1 MYRNGERGSGMKY
14 IEIYKCRERQW
25 QGKTIQI
32 LEYQTDMRTCRFD
45 KPSSLLR
52 SYIADTSALP
62 MLELGSMPVVT
73 TLTLAALHFPP
84 LLNLAPKSC
93 SQKLTRDGAIKNSY
107 I

>member
-1 MYRNGERGSGMKY
+1 MARNGERGSGMKY

-52 SYIADTSALP
+52 SYIADTSTLS
-62 MLELGSMPVVT
+62 MLELGLMPVVT
-73 TLTLAALHFPP
+73 TMHNDPAV
-84 LLNLAPKSC
+84 N
-93 SQKLTRDGAIKNSY
+93 
-107 I
+107 

>member
-62 MLELGSMPVVT
+62 MLELGHHIGSGRSPVPASFEFGAKKL
-73 TLTLAALHFPP
+73 LTETNKRWRH
-84 LLNLAPKSC
+84 
-93 SQKLTRDGAIKNSY
+93 
-107 I
+107 